1 MTYRRYG
8 FEYGLPVRDDPAAG
22 VRLNGGRHEVSS
34 RWQTEALPAL
44 QQLRVEGTA
53 QWYDHDEVLTTGDV
67 ATALELST
75 QQLQVVG
82 VTRARGVFAGGAVG
96 AGFLRRENGVAGDQA
111 LTPPNAARAL
121 SVVAFQDL
129 APFAGRRL
137 RLPLAVRLERS
148 DITSRT
154 TSAFGPSLSRRFDA
168 VAASGGLVVPT
179 GSATTLALN
188 VARAVRAPGAEELF
202 SRAGHAG
209 TGAFEIGNPQLDPEV
224 THGLDLV
231 WRADRPQIRWQAA
244 FFHTAVQ
251 GWIGMYPTGRDTV
264 VSTGGITKTLPLFTI
279 SQVPARLTGG
289 ELLIERAIGSW
300 VLGGSGDVV
309 LARDQSGNA
318 LPFMPPMRL
327 GVTTRRETARWQL
340 GSSARYTFGQGRV
353 AAGEEATGG
362 FLLTDAFAGLR
373 FGVGASFHTV
383 LLRIDNVADR
393 WSRDATSRAKDFAAN
408 PGRSVSLTWKLSL

>member
-1 MTYRRYG
+1 
-8 FEYGLPVRDDPAAG
+8 
-22 VRLNGGRHEVSS
+22 
-34 RWQTEALPAL
+34 
-44 QQLRVEGTA
+44 
-53 QWYDHDEVLTTGDV
+53 
-67 ATALELST
+67 
-75 QQLQVVG
+75 
-82 VTRARGVFAGGAVG
+82 
-96 AGFLRRENGVAGDQA
+96 
-111 LTPPNAARAL
+111 
-121 SVVAFQDL
+121 
-129 APFAGRRL
+129 
-137 RLPLAVRLERS
+137 
-148 DITSRT
+148 
-154 TSAFGPSLSRRFDA
+154 
-168 VAASGGLVVPT
+168 
-179 GSATTLALN
+179 
-188 VARAVRAPGAEELF
+188 
-202 SRAGHAG
+202 
-209 TGAFEIGNPQLDPEV
+209 
-224 THGLDLV
+224 
-231 WRADRPQIRWQAA
+231 
-244 FFHTAVQ
+244 
-251 GWIGMYPTGRDTV
+251 MYPTGRDTV